1 MESTP
6 EIAIIVERDQLPDVN
21 QHSYDFQDSSFWG
34 RGFRLPTPNDVR
46 QLAALQNL
54 PTGKFS
60 VDPKREECIIPPEED
75 LVWRRHPVIFHDMN
89 LVVKW
94 GGLVRREEA
103 ITLHA
108 IRKYLPRMPV
118 PEVYAWRVDE
128 GEVFIYMERVGGR
141 TLSSVF
147 EEMTF
152 SEHAQVI
159 QRLRSIIDDLRLLK
173 QAGKEEF
180 VGKSSLTFT

>member
-6 EIAIIVERDQLPDVN
+6 ETAIIVERDQLPNVN
-21 QHSYDFQDSSFWG
+21 QRCYDFQDSSFWG

-54 PTGKFS
+54 PTGRVG
-60 VDPKREECIIPPEED
+60 VDGGREEYIIPPDED
-75 LVWRRHPVIFHDMN
+75 LVWRRRPVVFQGMN

-108 IRKYLPRMPV
+108 LRKYFPRMPV

-128 GEVFIYMERVGGR
+128 GEVFIYMEHVRGR

-159 QRLRSIIDDLRLLK
+159 QGLRSIVDDLRLLK
-173 QAGKEEF
+173 QAEKEEF
-180 VGKSSLTFT
+180 IGKSGLTFA